1 MSTPDP
7 SAPNY
12 GTVVS
17 GGTFTG
23 SNIGGQGSIFQPGQ
37 ERSVPREE
45 LERLRSQVVALLA
58 LVEAHA
64 AELPQARQARRDLE
78 EVLAEA
84 ETEPGERD
92 PARVTAA
99 LDRLGTRLAPVTALA
114 AALGPIAD
122 LIATFL

>member
-12 GTVVS
+12 GTVIS

-23 SNIGGQGSIFQPGQ
+23 SNIGGQGAVFQPGQ
-37 ERSVPREE
+37 APPAGREE
-45 LERLRSQVVALLA
+45 LERLRAQVAALLA
-58 LVEAHA
+58 LVEQHA

-84 ETEPGERD
+84 EAAPGERD

-99 LDRLGTRLAPVTALA
+99 LDRLATRLSPVTALA
-114 AALGPIAD
+114 TALGPIAD
-122 LIATFL
+122 LASALL